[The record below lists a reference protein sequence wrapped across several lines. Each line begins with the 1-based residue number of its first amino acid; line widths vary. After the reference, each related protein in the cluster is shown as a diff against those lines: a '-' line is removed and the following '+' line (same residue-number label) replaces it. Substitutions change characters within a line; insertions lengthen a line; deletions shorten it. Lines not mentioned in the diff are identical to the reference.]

1 MDSLKQKK
9 ARKSRLRRGIRK
21 KIKGTAEKPR
31 LVVFRSNKR
40 IYAQVIDDYKAS
52 TLVSASSLDQE
63 VREQV
68 SEMTK
73 TEAAKVVGQKLAER
87 AYENDINRVVFDRNV
102 YLYHG
107 RIKALAD
114 GAREQGLNF

>member
-9 ARKSRLRRGIRK
+9 TRKERLRRGIRK

-31 LVVFRSNKR
+31 IVVFRSNKQ
-40 IYAQVIDDYKAS
+40 IYAQVIDDYKES
-52 TLVSASSLDQE
+52 TLASASSIDQDLRDE
-63 VREQV
+63 VKGL
-68 SEMTK
+68 SK
-73 TEAAKVVGQKLAER
+73 SEAAKVVGQKLAEKALDADISR
-87 AYENDINRVVFDRNV
+87 AVFDRNV

-107 RIKALAD
+107 RVKALAD

>member
-9 ARKSRLRRGIRK
+9 TRKSRLRRGIRK

-31 LVVFRSNKR
+31 LCVFRSNKQ
-40 IYAQVIDDYKAS
+40 IYAQVIDDYQAK
-52 TLVSASSLDQE
+52 TLVSASSIQQDVRDQID
-63 VREQV
+63 
-68 SEMTK
+68 SASK
-73 TEAAKVVGQKLAER
+73 TDAAKIVGQKLAEK
-87 AYENDINRVVFDRNV
+87 ALEANIDKVVFDRNV

-107 RIKALAD
+107 RVRALAD

>member
-9 ARKSRLRRGIRK
+9 TRRQRLRRGIRK

-31 LVVFRSNKR
+31 MVVFRSNKQ
-40 IYAQVIDDYKAS
+40 IYAQVINDYKES
-52 TLVSASSLDQE
+52 TLASASSIDQDIREE
-63 VREQV
+63 VNGL
-68 SEMTK
+68 SK
-73 TEAAKVVGQKLAER
+73 SEAAKVVGQKLAER
-87 AYENDINRVVFDRNV
+87 AVEADISRVVFDRNV

-107 RIKALAD
+107 RVKALAD